1 MGKGRRKRHTPEQIV
16 KLLREAEVMA
26 ATGKSVGQIVQSLGV
41 SEPTYYRWRSQYKE
55 MSVPQARKLQELQRE
70 NEQLKR
76 LLAEAE
82 LDKRML
88 KELVEGNW

>member
-16 KLLREAEVMA
+16 KLLREAEAMA
-26 ATGKSVGQIVQSLGV
+26 AAGKTVGQIVQALGV
-41 SEPTYYRWRSQYKE
+41 SEPTYYRWRSQYGE

>member
-16 KLLREAEVMA
+16 KLLREAEAMSA
-26 ATGKSVGQIVQSLGV
+26 AGKTVGQIVQHLGV
-41 SEPTYYRWRSQYKE
+41 SEPTYYRWRSQYGEMTVSEAKE
-55 MSVPQARKLQELQRE
+55 LASLKQE
-70 NEQLKR
+70 NEQLKK